1 MKGRSKMKIR
11 KLATVFLLG
20 ILLTLLFGFQLVLAA
35 GPGDI
40 TVNEIMQ
47 NPDAVFDSDGEWF
60 EVYNPTGSAVDI
72 NGWTIKDNDFDSHVI
87 ANGGPLLVPAG
98 DYIVLGRN
106 ADFNTNGGVTVAYQY
121 TGFFLGNSADEV
133 ILLDASLVEIDRV
146 EYDGG
151 ATFPDPTGASMSL
164 LDPSLDNNVGA
175 NWCESDTPFGDGDH
189 GTPGSANSCTPTAPV
204 PLTIMQIQGDGRYSP
219 FQGYDA
225 ETSGVLTLITANG
238 RDAWIQDPNGDGDP
252 ATSDGI
258 FIDDFNTLSPQPQIG
273 DLITVKGQVEE
284 LQFGNS
290 LPLTRIDDT
299 VLVEINSS
307 GNPLPAPIE
316 LSDLPDE
323 VMQEGELF
331 WEPLEGM
338 LVSVRNAPVV
348 AATSRF
354 GEFGMLTKTD
364 AKPGS
369 GFFPRQQQ
377 ILVGELSQDPNVLD
391 YNPERIAVDDATLD
405 DPIVVRPGDR
415 VRSLVGVVD
424 YTFSM
429 YKLQPSSYDVKT
441 HNLPNLPAS
450 NRSGPNGNTVIT
462 TFNVENLFDLV
473 LNTPTPIDVF
483 GQVGFDPG
491 SSWGPP
497 STQNNTLRR
506 KPVICQGDTDGSDPF
521 DPAVEWDG
529 FGQDNID
536 DLGSHTET
544 CGTATELFI
553 SEYVEG
559 SSNNKAIEIYNG
571 TSFDVNLATSGYGV
585 DIYFNGNTTPGTTIQ
600 LAGTLAAGDVF
611 VLADDGAAQAI
622 LDVADQTST
631 ANFFNGDDTV
641 ILRQGGK
648 DDAGST
654 PTPEELETQL
664 TKLAMAIDVELR
676 LPEIIVTQEGENT
689 AILQE
694 LGDRVNAAT
703 GTDYVA
709 TSFETS
715 DGRGIEAG
723 FLWDANRV
731 GLLDA
736 YQMSGPD
743 VEQWFGPTSPS
754 PGREPIVGVFNVE
767 GQEVTIIGNHFKSK
781 GGDDPLYGVNWPAFR
796 VTEIQRKGQARVVRD
811 FASGI
816 LDADP
821 GALVMVTGDLNDFQ
835 FGEPGENAIG
845 DEPGHPLSILE
856 GGAGEVPLTNLL
868 ELEKPPEVYT
878 FVFDSNSQ
886 VLDHMLVSPALL
898 NYVVAAD
905 ILHFNAGYPSDLG
918 ADPDTT
924 LRASDHDPLEGRFT
938 LE

>member
-1 MKGRSKMKIR
+1 MNNKYLTIFVLIAIFFSLIVGFGQALAANPGDMVINEIHADPASDLAGDANGDGVRDATDDEFVEIYNDSGSDLDLSGWTLSDGFSVRHTFPAGSTVTAECSVVVFGGPTLTGTFGGSLAQTASTGSLGLNNGGDTVTLNDGTTDI
-11 KLATVFLLG
+11 ATVSYG
-20 ILLTLLFGFQLVLAA
+20 SEGSDNQLLTLD
-35 GPGDI
+35 PDI
-40 TVNEIMQ
+40 TGPSFVKHSL
-47 NPDAVFDSDGEWF
+47 A
-60 EVYNPTGSAVDI
+60 TGSGGTLWSPGTMIDGSEFGGCGLPSLVGVGSADPDLLKAGEATLLTVEVTPGTDPASTGLAVEGDLTAI
-72 NGWTIKDNDFDSHVI
+72 GGSATQPFFDDGTNGVVT
-87 ANGGPLLVPAG
+87 AG
-98 DYIVLGRN
+98 DNVFSF
-106 ADFNTNGGVTVAYQY
+106 ATTVASSTTLGSKSLPAFMSDDQGR
-121 TGFFLGNSADEV
+121 TGSTSISLTV
-133 ILLDASLVEIDRV
+133 IQA
-146 EYDGG
+146 
-151 ATFPDPTGASMSL
+151 
-164 LDPSLDNNVGA
+164 
-175 NWCESDTPFGDGDH
+175 
-189 GTPGSANSCTPTAPV
+189 
-204 PLTIMQIQGDGRYSP
+204 LTIMQIQGDGRYSP
-219 FQGYDA
+219 FEDDFVG
-225 ETSGVLTLITANG
+225 TSGVITLITANG

-258 FIDDFNTLSPQPQIG
+258 FIDDFNRLSPQPQIG

-429 YKLQPSSYDVKT
+429 YKLQPPSSYDVKT

-767 GQEVTIIGNHFKSK
+767 GQ
-781 GGDDPLYGVNWPAFR
+781 
-796 VTEIQRKGQARVVRD
+796 
-811 FASGI
+811 
-816 LDADP
+816 
-821 GALVMVTGDLNDFQ
+821 
-835 FGEPGENAIG
+835 
-845 DEPGHPLSILE
+845 
-856 GGAGEVPLTNLL
+856 
-868 ELEKPPEVYT
+868 
-878 FVFDSNSQ
+878 
-886 VLDHMLVSPALL
+886 
-898 NYVVAAD
+898 
-905 ILHFNAGYPSDLG
+905 
-918 ADPDTT
+918 
-924 LRASDHDPLEGRFT
+924 
-938 LE
+938 